1 MKLRLIIL
9 AIFVIAALSALGWHF
24 YGGEK
29 VPAGQPPMVSLTPTN
44 FGQLLTA
51 FNSAAGD
58 VRVVLLLS
66 PT

>member
-1 MKLRLIIL
+1 MRLRLIIL
-9 AIFVIAALSALGWHF
+9 AVLVTAALSALGWHF

-29 VPAGQPPMVSLTPTN
+29 VPVGQPPMVSLTSAN
-44 FGQLLTA
+44 FELLRTA

>member
-1 MKLRLIIL
+1 MKLRLSIL
-9 AIFVIAALSALGWHF
+9 AVLVTAGLSGLGWHF

-29 VPAGQPPMVSLTPTN
+29 VPAGQLPMVSLTSVN
-44 FGQLLTA
+44 FEQLRTA
-51 FNSAAGD
+51 FNLAAGD

>member
-1 MKLRLIIL
+1 MKLRLTIL
-9 AIFVIAALSALGWHF
+9 AVFVIAALSALGWHF
-24 YGGEK
+24 YGGEE
-29 VPAGQPPMVSLTPTN
+29 VPAGQPPVVSLTSAN
-44 FGQLLTA
+44 FEQLRTT